1 MDKYKKLISNTIIFA
16 ISTFSSKVLVFLL
29 MPLYTRVLDT
39 SAYGVTD
46 LLMNTGNLLLPLVT
60 LGVVN
65 AIIRF
70 GLDREIDKADVFS
83 TGLRTIL
90 LGFLILV
97 VAEPFIVP
105 YMGPVLSLLDIQEDM
120 FVQNIIL
127 IDAFVLMSSMRS
139 LCSQF
144 IRARGLV
151 RLFAVDGILSTVTTI
166 FFTVLFLVW
175 LQMGVAGYIL
185 ATICADFLSVIFLFT
200 TGRLHRFLKLRGISR
215 GVSGRMLR
223 YCVPLIPNT
232 ICWWIT
238 NTSSRYM
245 VVAFLGS
252 SYNGIFAAANKVPA
266 LIILVSGIFMD
277 AWQMSAVTEEKG
289 RNKFFTRVFR
299 SYNALIF
306 MTAAFVIMFAK
317 LITKILVAPA
327 YYEAWSFIPLLVVS
341 TVFTCMVN
349 FLGSIYMVEKKSM
362 HSLATAVLGAV
373 INVVLCLVWIPSL
386 GVNGAALASLVTYVA
401 VFLVRAVD
409 TRRYIRMNISYLRLV
424 VNAVLLIGQAVL
436 MIFEAPFWPVWQAL
450 LTALMVLLN
459 FKEVLEGVRKIVSR
473 RSSKKAGSRA

>member
-1 MDKYKKLISNTIIFA
+1 M
-16 ISTFSSKVLVFLL
+16 
-29 MPLYTRVLDT
+29 
-39 SAYGVTD
+39 
-46 LLMNTGNLLLPLVT
+46 LLPLVT

-70 GLDREIDKADVFS
+70 GLDREIDKRMFS
-83 TGLRTIL
+83 GAAHNFAGLPDIGCGGTLCRTVY
-90 LGFLILV
+90 GAGS
-97 VAEPFIVP
+97 VAAG
-105 YMGPVLSLLDIQEDM
+105 YSEDM

-151 RLFAVDGILSTVTTI
+151 RLFAVDGILSTATTI

-252 SYNGIFAAANKVPA
+252 SYNG
-266 LIILVSGIFMD
+266 
-277 AWQMSAVTEEKG
+277 
-289 RNKFFTRVFR
+289 
-299 SYNALIF
+299 
-306 MTAAFVIMFAK
+306 
-317 LITKILVAPA
+317 
-327 YYEAWSFIPLLVVS
+327 
-341 TVFTCMVN
+341 
-349 FLGSIYMVEKKSM
+349 
-362 HSLATAVLGAV
+362 
-373 INVVLCLVWIPSL
+373 
-386 GVNGAALASLVTYVA
+386 
-401 VFLVRAVD
+401 
-409 TRRYIRMNISYLRLV
+409 
-424 VNAVLLIGQAVL
+424 
-436 MIFEAPFWPVWQAL
+436 
-450 LTALMVLLN
+450 
-459 FKEVLEGVRKIVSR
+459 
-473 RSSKKAGSRA
+473 